1 MSILRKYVTPL
12 AILGALIVLY
22 IEAPWT
28 TLGFNGLEPTKDVET
43 FLSLIFWIIAIVVVF
58 ALFQD
63 RRAPAA
69 QVVEVEGPAF
79 TRYLFNNTRAGLL
92 WLRIRLFVGFSFLEA
107 GLHKAQG
114 TGWLDGGSA
123 LLGFWKGAVTVP
135 QGGRPPISFE
145 WYRDF
150 LNVLINN
157 NTQGWFAYL
166 IVFGEIAVGLGLI
179 FGILVGFASFF
190 GALMNMSFLL
200 AGSASTNPILFTC
213 EIGLILGW
221 RVAGYYGLDRY
232 LLPMIGVPWRSKVAV
247 HPSEATGTPMTA

>member
-1 MSILRKYVTPL
+1 MSMLRRYVTPL
-12 AILGALIVLY
+12 AIIGALIVLY

-28 TLGFNGLEPTKDVET
+28 TLGFASLEPTKDVET
-43 FLSLIFWIIAIVVVF
+43 FLSLIFWMIAIVVVF
-58 ALFQD
+58 TLFQD
-63 RRAPAA
+63 RKAPSA

-92 WLRIRLFVGFSFLEA
+92 WLPIRLFVGFSFLEA

-114 TGWLDGGSA
+114 AGWLDGGSA
-123 LLGFWKGAVTVP
+123 LLGFWKGAVAVP
-135 QGGRPPISFE
+135 EGGRPPISFE

-213 EIGLILGW
+213 EIGLILAW

-232 LLPMIGVPWRSKVAV
+232 LLPMIGVPWRSKIDV
-247 HPSEATGTPMTA
+247 HPVQPAETPMTA

>member
-69 QVVEVEGPAF
+69 QV
-79 TRYLFNNTRAGLL
+79 GLP
-92 WLRIRLFVGFSFLEA
+92 IRLFVGFSFLEA